1 MTGVFDFAEVGD
13 QYQGYCGTAR
23 GRLRHDMVMRKITE
37 LCPRPGRA
45 LDIGCGDGEI
55 SLRLAALGWRV
66 DAFDESEDMVR
77 RARCRASALPAGIA
91 RFDRASLAEV
101 SHDAGTAEY
110 DLVCCHGVLMY
121 LPESAPAIRQL
132 ALFVKPGG
140 YLSVLTKNGAAV
152 GFREAMKRQY
162 DVAATLIR
170 QAAPA
175 SVGHLGVATR
185 GDSAAALEQL
195 LHQAQLSTVGWH
207 GVRIFHDHEL
217 GWAPSETEYA
227 AALELEWAAAEK
239 SPFRDV
245 APLIHILG
253 RR

>member
-1 MTGVFDFAEVGD
+1 
-13 QYQGYCGTAR
+13 
-23 GRLRHDMVMRKITE
+23 
-37 LCPRPGRA
+37 
-45 LDIGCGDGEI
+45 
-55 SLRLAALGWRV
+55 
-66 DAFDESEDMVR
+66 MVR
-77 RARCRASALPAGIA
+77 RAQCRAPALRAGRV
-91 RFDRASLAEV
+91 RFGNASLAELFRA
-101 SHDAGTAEY
+101 AGTAEY

-121 LPESAPAIRQL
+121 LPESGPAIRQL
-132 ALFVKPGG
+132 AAFVKPAG

-175 SVGHLGVATR
+175 SVGHLGIATR

-195 LHQAQLSTVGWH
+195 LQQAQLLTLAWH
-207 GVRIFHDHEL
+207 GVRIFHDHEA

-245 APLIHILG
+245 APLIHIVG

>member
-1 MTGVFDFAEVGD
+1 MTGVFDFAEIGD

-23 GRLRHDMVMRKITE
+23 GRLRHDMVMRKIAE

-55 SLRLAALGWRV
+55 SLRLAALGWHV

-77 RARCRASALPAGIA
+77 RAQCRAPTPGAGVA
-91 RFDRASLAEV
+91 RFGRASLAEL
-101 SHDAGTAEY
+101 SGTAEY

-121 LPESAPAIRQL
+121 LPESGSAIGQL
-132 ALFVKPGG
+132 AAFVKPGG

-162 DVAATLIR
+162 DLAATLIR
-170 QAAPA
+170 HGAPA

-185 GDSAAALEQL
+185 GDSAATLEQL
-195 LHQAQLSTVGWH
+195 LHQAKLATVAWH
-207 GVRIFHDHEL
+207 GVRIFHDHEI

-227 AALELEWAAAEK
+227 AALELEWAAAGK